1 MFIKTVTRANV
12 RSIRISTGGRVL
24 FRDLQIKIFPDK
36 SKFILFLLFF
46 TLLNFDSSGKIYSSG
61 LY

>member
-24 FRDLQIKIFPDK
+24 FRDLQIEIFPDK
-36 SKFILFLLFF
+36 SKFILLLLFF